1 MSLFAR
7 LKAMIHRDRLDRDL
21 DQELR
26 SHLEMRAAD
35 NVAAG
40 MAPTEARYDAQ
51 RRFGNTTLMKEDTR
65 ATDIIGWLDTAARDL
80 RYALRTLRR
89 SPGFIVIAILTL
101 ALGIGANTT
110 IFSVINAVLLRPL
123 PYPNAKHLVRV
134 EERHEGWTATGIS
147 YANFLDLKNNSQSLS
162 DVSAMRWWTANL
174 ADGGEPES
182 VQSALVSAEYFS
194 ALGIQPFL
202 GRVFTAE
209 EDQPGKDNVI
219 LIAHGLW
226 QRRYGSNP
234 QAVGRKIK
242 VNDELRTI
250 IGVMPLGFREPF
262 HCEIWAP
269 LVANGELATN
279 RRSHLL
285 FAVARL
291 KPGISLNQ
299 ANAEMQLVSNRIQ
312 AQNSGIDPGFT
323 FSAADFQERSAAPLR
338 TPLLVLFCAAGCV
351 LLIACTNLASLL
363 LARGAARN
371 KEFAI
376 RVSLGAPRS
385 RLVRQLLTESL
396 LLGVLGGAVGSI
408 LAFWCLALV
417 KEPPLNELVG
427 YAGVSLDMRVLLF
440 SVGVS
445 LVTGILCGLAP
456 AFHSAR
462 GSTITAA
469 QLHGRATAGIRNV
482 RLRSFFVVSE
492 VALAFV
498 LLVGAG
504 LLIHS
509 FAAILRQPLGFNP
522 DNVLTMH
529 LFLSEARYPSDSPQA
544 KQYLHRVLE
553 KLESVRGVQSVGMID
568 ALPLAGGASTDIEI
582 VGRPVPDP
590 NDEPE
595 VDIRI
600 VSPGF
605 FRTLEIPLRAGRWFT
620 ESDTFE
626 APRVMIINE
635 TMARQFWPNENP
647 IGRRVTMK
655 DWGPPLTGEII
666 GIAADVRLDS
676 PAAPIAP
683 ALYWPYPQFLNP
695 FSSIVVRLDPQA
707 RLVLPDIKSAIWSV
721 DKDQTIA
728 SIQTFDDILADTL
741 TTRRINMSILA
752 TLAVLALLLASLGI
766 YGVLANSVAQ
776 RTQEI
781 GVRLALGA
789 RPGQVLAP
797 VVGQGLRLT
806 MFGLAFGF
814 AVALAVSRLLTGLLF
829 GIKAT
834 DPLTFL
840 AVAALLTLVSLAAC
854 YIPARRATRVDPIVA
869 LRYE

>member
-1 MSLFAR
+1 MSLIR
-7 LKAMIHRDRLDRDL
+7 RMRAMLQGDKLDRNL
-21 DQELR
+21 DEELR
-26 SHLEMRAAD
+26 SHVEMRAQD
-35 NVAAG
+35 NITSG
-40 MAPTEARYDAQ
+40 MNAEEARYAAQ
-51 RRFGNTTLMKEDTR
+51 RRFGNTTLLKEDTR
-65 ATDIIGWLDTAARDL
+65 AMDIIAWLDTAARDL
-80 RYALRTLRR
+80 RYAARMLRR
-89 SPGFIVIAILTL
+89 SPGFTMIAVLTL
-101 ALGIGANTT
+101 ALGIGANTA
-110 IFSVINAVLLRPL
+110 IFSVIDAVLLRPL
-123 PYPNAKHLVRV
+123 PYPNAKYLVRV

-162 DVSAMRWWTANL
+162 DVAAMRWWTANL

-234 QAVGRKIK
+234 QVIGRNIK

-250 IGVMPLGFREPF
+250 IGIMPPGFREPF

-269 LVANGELATN
+269 LVATGDLATN

-291 KPGISLNQ
+291 NPGISLNQ
-299 ANAEMQLVSNRIQ
+299 ANAEMRLVSNRIQ
-312 AQNSGIDPGFT
+312 AQNPGVDPGFV
-323 FSAADFQERSAAPLR
+323 FSAGDFQERSAAPLR

-351 LLIACTNLASLL
+351 LLIACTNLAGLL

-376 RVSLGAPRS
+376 RASVGAPSS

-396 LLGVLGGAVGSI
+396 LLGGLGGAFGLL

-417 KEPPLNELVG
+417 KEPPLNALVG
-427 YAGVSLDMRVLLF
+427 YAGVSLDLRVLLF
-440 SVGVS
+440 AVGAS
-445 LVTGILCGLAP
+445 LATGILCGLAP

-509 FAAILRQPLGFNP
+509 FATILRQPIGFNP
-522 DNVLTMH
+522 DTVLTMQ

-544 KQYLHRVLE
+544 KEYLHRVLE
-553 KLESVRGVQSVGMID
+553 KLESVHGVQSVGMID
-568 ALPLAGGASTDIEI
+568 ALPLTGGASTDIEI
-582 VGRPVPDP
+582 VGRPISDP
-590 NDEPE
+590 NHEPE

-605 FRTLEIPLRAGRWFT
+605 FRTLDIPLRAGRWFT
-620 ESDTFE
+620 DRDTFE

-655 DWGPPLTGEII
+655 DWGPPLTGEIV
-666 GIAADVRLDS
+666 GIAADVRLDP

-695 FSSIVVRLDPQA
+695 FSSIVVRLNSDA
-707 RLVLPDIKSAIWSV
+707 KMVLPDIKSAIWSV
-721 DKDQTIA
+721 DKEQTIA
-728 SIQTFDDILADTL
+728 SIQTFEDILADTL

-752 TLAVLALLLASLGI
+752 TLAALALLLASLGI
-766 YGVLANSVAQ
+766 YGVLANSVVQ

-797 VVGQGLRLT
+797 VIGQGLRLT
-806 MFGLAFGF
+806 TIGLALGF
-814 AVALAVSRLLTGLLF
+814 AAALAVSRLLSGLLF

-840 AVAALLTLVSLAAC
+840 GVAILLTLVAMAAC
-854 YIPARRATRVDPIVA
+854 YIPARRAMRVDPIVA